1 MIRYWV
7 AILCGFCVL
16 VMIACGG
23 RKAGIVAEESPADS
37 VMEKTDSAATDSV
50 EDPLSKLPVPKAI
63 DELFDD
69 FIFNFAANKKLQRE
83 RIMFPLKKVNGDK
96 VEIIEKN
103 QWKIERYFMRQ
114 QYYTLLFDN
123 DRHMEVVKDTSISHA
138 VVEMI
143 YFNTGAVIQ
152 HKFDRLRGVW
162 MLTSIET
169 IPITKSNNA
178 SFLEFYSHFSADED
192 FQKESLSESIKF
204 EGPDPDDDFARM
216 EGEISPDT
224 WEAFAPDL
232 PKKMIYNIIYGQPR
246 KEGTTKVFVLRGIA
260 NGMELEM
267 NFKLKDGK
275 WKVTKLTT

>member
-16 VMIACGG
+16 VTIACGG

-143 YFNTGAVIQ
+143 YFNTGAIIQ
-152 HKFDRLRGVW
+152 HVFDRLRGVW

-169 IPITKSNNA
+169 IPIKNSPNA
-178 SFLEFYSHFSADED
+178 SFLEFYHHFVTDTE
-192 FQKESLSESIKF
+192 FQTESLGESIHF

-224 WEAFAPDL
+224 WEAFAPEL
-232 PKKMIYNIIYGQPR
+232 PDKMIYNIVYGHAR
-246 KEGTTKVFVLRGIA
+246 KDVGKMLFVLRGIA

-267 NFKLKDGK
+267 TFVRKEDHWKLI
-275 WKVTKLTT
+275 KLTT

>member
-246 KEGTTKVFVLRGIA
+246 KEGNTKVFVLRGVA